1 MLRTIVAT
9 TEMIT
14 QATSGKKIRTA
25 ASVIRMTFPERGSC
39 QTARFGIKVCLIEV
53 RTMLNRHPTS
63 VGAAR
68 RFVRDVLMSRQVA
81 DGVVDTVELLTSE
94 VVTNAIVH
102 GGSGPQLVVDLGDDV
117 IRVSVGD
124 LSPGLP
130 VRRLSQVD
138 DVSGRGVVIV
148 EELASAWGV
157 QRQRGGG
164 KQVWFEVAC

>member
-1 MLRTIVAT
+1 M
-9 TEMIT
+9 M
-14 QATSGKKIRTA
+14 
-25 ASVIRMTFPERGSC
+25 P
-39 QTARFGIKVCLIEV
+39 LIEI
-53 RTMLNRHPTS
+53 RTMLTPHPTS

-102 GGSGPQLVVDLGDDV
+102 GRSGPQLAVEIRDCAVRVAVRDV
-117 IRVSVGD
+117 
-124 LSPGLP
+124 SPNVP
-130 VRRLSQVD
+130 VRHVGQLD

-157 QRQRGGG
+157 EREGNGSKR
-164 KQVWFEVAC
+164 VWFEVGC

>member
-1 MLRTIVAT
+1 
-9 TEMIT
+9 
-14 QATSGKKIRTA
+14 
-25 ASVIRMTFPERGSC
+25 
-39 QTARFGIKVCLIEV
+39 
-53 RTMLNRHPTS
+53 MLNRHPTS

-81 DGVVDTVELLTSE
+81 DGVVNTVELLTSE

-102 GGSGPQLVVDLGDDV
+102 GRSGPQLVVAMEDDV

-124 LSPGLP
+124 ISPDLP
-130 VRRLSQVD
+130 VRRLSHLD